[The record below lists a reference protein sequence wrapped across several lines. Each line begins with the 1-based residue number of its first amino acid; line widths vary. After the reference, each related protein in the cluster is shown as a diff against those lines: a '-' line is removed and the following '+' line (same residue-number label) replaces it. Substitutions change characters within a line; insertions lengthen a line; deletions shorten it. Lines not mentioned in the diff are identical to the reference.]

1 MADGADEGQT
11 AALTR
16 ADILVVDDTP
26 ANLDLLMGMLRAHGY
41 GVRVATGGVRA
52 LAAARSCPPDLVM
65 LDVGMP
71 DLDGYAVCERLKA
84 DPATEPVPVI
94 FLSAHDE
101 VLDKVR
107 AFRAGGADYVTK
119 PFHFEEVLARIEHQL
134 ALQRL
139 QRGMEE
145 KNRELEQRHRDLVES
160 HQRAAFI
167 FSALSE
173 ILPGTVLDGRYRLE
187 SRIGSGGFGVVFRAT
202 HLALGRPVALKVFQ
216 PSVANATVNGLERF
230 RREGMSA
237 CRVVH
242 PHAVAVLDSGVSANG
257 IPYLVMELLEGPNLA
272 QELRASGR
280 LTARRCGEILGPVCE
295 VLAVAHAA
303 GIIHRD
309 VKPENIVL
317 HREGGRELVKV
328 VDFGLAKLLGAREG
342 ESSTTASASMLVGSA
357 HYMAPERLV
366 QEDYDGRADVYSL
379 GVMLYLMLSGR
390 LPFTLDERNPFA
402 LGMMHLAAKPVPLG
416 TACPELAGGVAEVVM
431 EALDKDPARRPE
443 ALELARRFDEALVAS
458 GGPLTS

>member
-1 MADGADEGQT
+1 MPEGGETGQT

-26 ANLDLLMGMLRAHGY
+26 ANLDLLMGMLRSNGF

-52 LAAARSCPPDLVM
+52 LTAARSSPPDLIM

-84 DPATEPVPVI
+84 DPATEAVPVI
-94 FLSAHDE
+94 FLSAHDD

-107 AFRAGGADYVTK
+107 AFRVGGADYVTK
-119 PFHFEEVLARIEHQL
+119 PFQFEEVLARIEHQL
-134 ALQRL
+134 TLQRL
-139 QRGMEE
+139 QRSMED
-145 KNRELEQRHRDLVES
+145 KNRELERRHRELQES

-173 ILPGTVLDGRYRLE
+173 TLPGTVLDGRYRLE

-202 HLALGRPVALKVFQ
+202 HLALGRPVALKIFQ
-216 PSVANATVNGLERF
+216 PSAANATVQGLERF

-272 QELRASGR
+272 QELRAEGR
-280 LTARRCGEILGPVCE
+280 LPPRRCSEILGPVCD

-317 HREGGRELVKV
+317 HREGGREQVKV

-342 ESSTTASASMLVGSA
+342 ESSTTASASLLVGSA

-366 QEDYDGRADVYSL
+366 QADYDGRADVYSL

-390 LPFTLDERNPFA
+390 LPFSVDERNPFA
-402 LGMMHLAAKPVPLG
+402 LGMMHLAAQPVPLR
-416 TACPELAGGVAEVVM
+416 TACPDLAPGVADVVM
-431 EALDKDPARRPE
+431 GALHKDPARRPD

-458 GGPLTS
+458 GAA